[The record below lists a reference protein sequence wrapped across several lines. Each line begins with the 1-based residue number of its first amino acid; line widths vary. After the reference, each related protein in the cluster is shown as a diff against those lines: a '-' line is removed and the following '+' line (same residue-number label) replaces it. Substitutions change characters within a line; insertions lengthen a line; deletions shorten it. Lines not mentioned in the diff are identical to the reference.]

1 VRIAE
6 RRRAQTGALL
16 AALFAATG
24 LAFLLW
30 PGGVLQRLDDWS
42 RSVGLAGGA
51 PVGGGFWTVLAVAY
65 MYVVTVLAWGIRRH
79 PAEPLY
85 PRLLAHAKLASAALS
100 LALFAL
106 VTPHLAFLANGLVD
120 GALGALALALWRSC
134 GAAPPP
140 APGGP

>member
-1 VRIAE
+1 VKITE
-6 RRRAQTGALL
+6 RRRAQTGAVL

-30 PGGVLQRLDDWS
+30 PGGLLRGLDAWS
-42 RSVGLAGGA
+42 RALGLAGGA
-51 PVGGGFWTVLAVAY
+51 PAGGGFWTVLAVAY

-85 PRLLAHAKLASAALS
+85 PRLLTHAKLASAALS

-106 VTPHLAFLANGLVD
+106 VTPHLALLANGLVD
-120 GALGALALALWRSC
+120 GALGVLALELWRSC
-134 GAAPPP
+134 RAGPEP
-140 APGGP
+140 ARGGP